1 MIKHYVLT
9 ISPDAEYNWEQKVL
23 RNPLTGERPDLTNL
37 VIKAVGNQPGSY
49 LVAVKLEVEVLEQVS
64 QTSNSQFSSH
74 SSKLV
79 VAPQPAEFA
88 VS

>member
-23 RNPLTGERPDLTNL
+23 RNPLTGERPDLTSL
-37 VIKAVGNQPGSY
+37 VTEAVGNRAGSY
-49 LVAVKLEVEVLEQVS
+49 LVAVKLEVEVLEQVA
-64 QTSNSQFSSH
+64 QPSNSQFSAH
-74 SSKLV
+74 NSKLV
-79 VAPQPAEFA
+79 VAPQPEKLA